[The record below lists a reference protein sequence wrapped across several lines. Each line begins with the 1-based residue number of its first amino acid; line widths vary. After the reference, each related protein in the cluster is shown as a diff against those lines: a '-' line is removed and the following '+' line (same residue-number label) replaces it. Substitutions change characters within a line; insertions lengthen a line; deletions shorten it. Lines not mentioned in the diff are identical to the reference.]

1 MGNRVDNKAPKFTTK
16 RGNTYYINFRL
27 PDGTFFR
34 RSLGTDSLRAVEVT
48 MSRLSPYIPLVQNGS
63 LSVEQF
69 KMHIDGF
76 REATQRD
83 FDTYLLDWL
92 RMGVEEAKRMPEL
105 GRIQRQIDS
114 QSTISPTASVTEAK
128 GRADIHLNR
137 VYNGDDSTARM
148 MLAALHQKKVAFS
161 QKDLDQ
167 AYEVAGQIDMHQ
179 TMLHQAYEAFY
190 SGDIVRYR
198 SLVESMQS
206 QLADTEKLKKPASK
220 QAVATVDA
228 PDDDNTPLLSEAWK
242 LFVAEKGKN
251 WAITIARENNR
262 FYEVLTHVLGDIPVG
277 SITKQHIRQ
286 TLAVIENLPRRNVKP
301 YSEMTLEECID
312 FDVPEDDLISSANVK
327 KHLKIYSSFF
337 KVFLKDEKDILEKA
351 PTEGIKY
358 EVTENKGGH
367 YSRPEMQ
374 RLIERLST
382 FTDWRKDYFL
392 TLIYTGARR
401 GEMAAIRKEHIRKD
415 EETGRYYIF
424 IEDGKTEHAQRQ
436 IPISKSIEALLLAR
450 IKPLNSGDLVFS
462 DLPTYEYTAIQWHNL
477 MNECNIPKS
486 NKIRPRL
493 FRGVW
498 QPTLENPA
506 LRPIFPNSVNTV
518 LRVTA
523 LPLLRRSPLLKMK
536 SVFTGI
542 EACSALRCAT
552 TESIAAVTFG
562 LTTFPVFSCF
572 TLR

>member
-1 MGNRVDNKAPKFTTK
+1 MDNKAPKFTTK

-92 RMGVEEAKRMPEL
+92 RMGVEEAKRMPDL
-105 GRIQRQIDS
+105 GRFQRKIDS
-114 QSTISPTASVTEAK
+114 ETAISPAATVTDAK

-137 VYNGDDSTARM
+137 VYSGDDSTARM
-148 MLAALHQKKVAFS
+148 LLATLHQKKVSFG
-161 QKDLDQ
+161 QRDLDQ

-179 TMLHQAYEAFY
+179 AMLHQAYEAFY
-190 SGDIVRYR
+190 AGDIVRYR
-198 SLVESMQS
+198 ALVDSMQS
-206 QLADTEKLKKPASK
+206 QLVETERRKKPATK

-262 FYEVLTHVLGDIPVG
+262 FYEVLMHVLGDVPVG

-286 TLAVIENLPRRNVKP
+286 TLAVIEDLPRRNLKP
-301 YSEMTLEECID
+301 YSEMSLSECID
-312 FDVPEDDLISSANVK
+312 LDVPEDDLISSANVK

-337 KVFLKDEKDILEKA
+337 KVFLKDEKDILEKS

-358 EVTENKGGH
+358 EVQENKGGH
-367 YSRPEMQ
+367 YSKPEMK

-382 FTDWRKDYFL
+382 YTDWRKDYFL

-424 IEDGKTEHAQRQ
+424 VEGGKTEHAQRQ
-436 IPISKSIEALLLAR
+436 IPLSKQIEALLLAR
-450 IKPLNSGDLVFS
+450 IRPLKPNDLVFG
-462 DLPTYEYTAIQWHNL
+462 DLPTYEHIAFQWRSL
-477 MNECNIPKS
+477 MEECNIPKY
-486 NKIRPRL
+486 NEFGQKRVIH
-493 FRGVW
+493 
-498 QPTLENPA
+498 A
-506 LRPIFPNSVNTV
+506 LRHTFISEVIAKTGNAALVQFVVGHSRTQS
-518 LRVTA
+518 LGITA
-523 LPLLRRSPLLKMK
+523 RYTHRPPLNDLLN
-536 SVFTGI
+536 VVD
-542 EACSALRCAT
+542 C
-552 TESIAAVTFG
+552 VDW
-562 LTTFPVFSCF
+562 
-572 TLR
+572 

>member
-1 MGNRVDNKAPKFTTK
+1 MYNKRVNAMGNRVDNKAPKFTTK

-92 RMGVEEAKRMPEL
+92 RMGVEEAKRMPDL
-105 GRIQRQIDS
+105 GRFQRKIDS
-114 QSTISPTASVTEAK
+114 ETAISPAATVTDAK

-137 VYNGDDSTARM
+137 VYSGDDSTARM
-148 MLAALHQKKVAFS
+148 LLATLHQKKVSFG
-161 QKDLDQ
+161 QRDLDQ

-179 TMLHQAYEAFY
+179 AMLHQAYEAFY
-190 SGDIVRYR
+190 AGDIVRYR
-198 SLVESMQS
+198 ALVDSMQS
-206 QLADTEKLKKPASK
+206 QLVETERRKKPATK

-262 FYEVLTHVLGDIPVG
+262 FYEVLMHVLGDVPVG

-286 TLAVIENLPRRNVKP
+286 TLEVIENLPRRNLKP
-301 YSEMTLEECID
+301 YSEMSLAECID

-337 KVFLKDEKDILEKA
+337 KVFLKDEKDILEKS

-374 RLIERLST
+374 RLIERLLT

-392 TLIYTGARR
+392 TLIYTG
-401 GEMAAIRKEHIRKD
+401 
-415 EETGRYYIF
+415 
-424 IEDGKTEHAQRQ
+424 
-436 IPISKSIEALLLAR
+436 
-450 IKPLNSGDLVFS
+450 
-462 DLPTYEYTAIQWHNL
+462 
-477 MNECNIPKS
+477 
-486 NKIRPRL
+486 
-493 FRGVW
+493 
-498 QPTLENPA
+498 
-506 LRPIFPNSVNTV
+506 
-518 LRVTA
+518 
-523 LPLLRRSPLLKMK
+523 
-536 SVFTGI
+536 
-542 EACSALRCAT
+542 
-552 TESIAAVTFG
+552 
-562 LTTFPVFSCF
+562 
-572 TLR
+572 

>member
-16 RGNTYYINFRL
+16 RGNTFYINFRL

-34 RSLGTDSLRAVEVT
+34 RSLGTDSLKAVQVT

-92 RMGVEEAKRMPEL
+92 RLGVDEVKRMPEL
-105 GRIQRQIDS
+105 GRLNKSIFPDS
-114 QSTISPTASVTEAK
+114 PISASKSVEEAK
-128 GRADIHLNR
+128 GQSEALLNR
-137 VYNGDDSTARM
+137 VYSGDDSTARM
-148 MLAALHQKKVAFS
+148 LLATLHQKKVSFG
-161 QKDLDQ
+161 QNDVEQ

-190 SGDIVRYR
+190 AGDIVRYR
-198 SLVESMQS
+198 ALVESMQS
-206 QLADTEKLKKPASK
+206 QLAETEKLKKPVIK
-220 QAVATVDA
+220 QAVATVEA
-228 PDDDNTPLLSEAWK
+228 PEADNTPLLSEAWK
-242 LFVAEKGKN
+242 LFVAEKGKT

-262 FYEVLTHVLGDIPVG
+262 FYEVLMHVLGDIPVG

-401 GEMAAIRKEHIRKD
+401 GELAAIRKEHIRKD

-424 IEDGKTEHAQRQ
+424 IEGGKTEHAQRQ
-436 IPISKSIEALLLAR
+436 IPLSKQIEGLLLAR
-450 IKPLNSGDLVFS
+450 IKPLKSDGLVFG
-462 DLPTYEYTAIQWHNL
+462 DLPTYEHIAFLWRSL
-477 MNECNIPKS
+477 MEECNIPKYNEFGQKRVIHACRHTFIS
-486 NKIRPRL
+486 EAIAKTGNAALVQFVVGHSRTQSLGITARYTHR
-493 FRGVW
+493 
-498 QPTLENPA
+498 PA
-506 LRPIFPNSVNTV
+506 LNQLLTV
-518 LRVTA
+518 VDCV
-523 LPLLRRSPLLKMK
+523 SW
-536 SVFTGI
+536 
-542 EACSALRCAT
+542 
-552 TESIAAVTFG
+552 
-562 LTTFPVFSCF
+562 
-572 TLR
+572 

>member
-92 RMGVEEAKRMPEL
+92 RLGVDEVKRMPEL
-105 GRIQRQIDS
+105 GRLNKSIFPDAP
-114 QSTISPTASVTEAK
+114 ISASKSVEEAK
-128 GRADIHLNR
+128 GQSEALLNR
-137 VYNGDDSTARM
+137 VYSGDDSTARM
-148 MLAALHQKKVAFS
+148 LLATLHQKKVSFG
-161 QKDLDQ
+161 QNDIEQ

-198 SLVESMQS
+198 ALVESMQS
-206 QLADTEKLKKPASK
+206 QLAETERRKKPAAK

-262 FYEVLTHVLGDIPVG
+262 FYEVLMHVLGDIPVG

-286 TLAVIENLPRRNVKP
+286 ALAVIENLPRRNLKP
-301 YSEMTLEECID
+301 YSEMSLSECID
-312 FDVPEDDLISSANVK
+312 YDVPEDDLISSANVK

-337 KVFLKDEKDILEKA
+337 KVFLKDEKDILEKS

-367 YSRPEMQ
+367 YTKPEMK

-424 IEDGKTEHAQRQ
+424 IEGGKTEHAQRQ
-436 IPISKSIEALLLAR
+436 IPVSKKIEALLLSR
-450 IKPLNSGDLVFS
+450 IKPLKSADLVFG
-462 DLPTYEYTAIQWHNL
+462 DLPTYEHIAFQWRSLMDDCKVTKFNEFGQKRVIHACRHTFISEAITKTGNATLVQFVVGHSRTQSLGITARYTHRPQL
-477 MNECNIPKS
+477 NE
-486 NKIRPRL
+486 
-493 FRGVW
+493 
-498 QPTLENPA
+498 
-506 LRPIFPNSVNTV
+506 
-518 LRVTA
+518 
-523 LPLLRRSPLLKMK
+523 LLKVVD
-536 SVFTGI
+536 SVDW
-542 EACSALRCAT
+542 
-552 TESIAAVTFG
+552 
-562 LTTFPVFSCF
+562 
-572 TLR
+572 

>member
-16 RGNTYYINFRL
+16 RGNTFYINFRL

-92 RMGVEEAKRMPEL
+92 RMGVDEAKRMPEL
-105 GRIQRQIDS
+105 GRLNKSIFPDAP
-114 QSTISPTASVTEAK
+114 ISASKSVEEAK
-128 GRADIHLNR
+128 GQSETLLNR
-137 VYNGDDSTARM
+137 VYSGDDSTARM
-148 MLAALHQKKVAFS
+148 LLATLHQKKVSFG
-161 QKDLDQ
+161 QNDIEQ

-190 SGDIVRYR
+190 AGDIVRYR
-198 SLVESMQS
+198 ALVDSMQS
-206 QLADTEKLKKPASK
+206 QLAETERLKKPAAK
-220 QAVATVDA
+220 QAVVTVDV
-228 PDDDNTPLLSEAWK
+228 PNDDTTPLLSEAWK
-242 LFVAEKGKN
+242 LFVAEKGKT

-262 FYEVLTHVLGDIPVG
+262 FYEVLMHVLGDIPVG

-286 TLAVIENLPRRNVKP
+286 TLAVIENLPRRNLKP
-301 YSEMTLEECID
+301 YSDMSLAECID
-312 FDVPEDDLISSANVK
+312 CDVPEDDLISSANVK

-450 IKPLNSGDLVFS
+450 IKPLKDGDLVFN
-462 DLPTYEYTAIQWHNL
+462 DLPTYEYTAIQWRSL
-477 MNECNIPKS
+477 MDDCNVPKYNEFGQKRVIHACRHTFISEAIAKTGNAALVQFVVGHSRTQSLGITARYTH
-486 NKIRPRL
+486 RPPL
-493 FRGVW
+493 HDLLQVVD
-498 QPTLENPA
+498 
-506 LRPIFPNSVNTV
+506 SVNW
-518 LRVTA
+518 
-523 LPLLRRSPLLKMK
+523 
-536 SVFTGI
+536 
-542 EACSALRCAT
+542 
-552 TESIAAVTFG
+552 
-562 LTTFPVFSCF
+562 
-572 TLR
+572 

>member
-114 QSTISPTASVTEAK
+114 QSTISPAATVTEAK

-179 TMLHQAYEAFY
+179 AMLNQAYEAFY

-337 KVFLKDEKDILEKA
+337 KVFLKDEKDILEKS

-401 GEMAAIRKEHIRKD
+401 GEMAAICKEHIRKD

-424 IEDGKTEHAQRQ
+424 IADGKTEHAQRQ

-450 IKPLNSGDLVFS
+450 IKPLKDGDLVFN
-462 DLPTYEYTAIQWHNL
+462 DLPTYEYTAIQWRSL
-477 MNECNIPKS
+477 MDDCNVPKYNEFGQKRVIHACRHTFISEAIAKTGNAALVQFVVGHSRTQSLGITA
-486 NKIRPRL
+486 RYAHR
-493 FRGVW
+493 
-498 QPTLENPA
+498 PA
-506 LRPIFPNSVNTV
+506 LSELLTV
-518 LRVTA
+518 VDCV
-523 LPLLRRSPLLKMK
+523 SW
-536 SVFTGI
+536 G
-542 EACSALRCAT
+542 
-552 TESIAAVTFG
+552 
-562 LTTFPVFSCF
+562 
-572 TLR
+572 

>member
-1 MGNRVDNKAPKFTTK
+1 MYNKRVNAMGNKVDNKAPKFTTK

-27 PDGTFFR
+27 PDWTFFR
-34 RSLGTDSLRAVEVT
+34 RSLGTDSLKAVQVT

-92 RMGVEEAKRMPEL
+92 RLGVDEVKRMPEL
-105 GRIQRQIDS
+105 GRLNKSIFPDS
-114 QSTISPTASVTEAK
+114 PISASKSVEEAK
-128 GRADIHLNR
+128 GQSETLLNR
-137 VYNGDDSTARM
+137 VYSGEDSTARM
-148 MLAALHQKKVAFS
+148 LLATLHQKKVSFG
-161 QKDLDQ
+161 QNDVEQ

-179 TMLHQAYEAFY
+179 AMLHQAYEAFY
-190 SGDIVRYR
+190 AGDIVRYR
-198 SLVESMQS
+198 ALVESMQS
-206 QLADTEKLKKPASK
+206 QLAETEKLKKPATK
-220 QAVATVDA
+220 QAVVTVDA
-228 PDDDNTPLLSEAWK
+228 PDDDTTPLLSDAWK
-242 LFVAEKGKN
+242 LFVAEKGKT
-251 WAITIARENNR
+251 WVITIARENNR

-424 IEDGKTEHAQRQ
+424 IAGGKTEHAQRQ
-436 IPISKSIEALLLAR
+436 IPISKQIEALLLAR
-450 IKPLNSGDLVFS
+450 IRPLKPNDLVFG
-462 DLPTYEYTAIQWHNL
+462 DLPTYEHIAFQWRSL
-477 MNECNIPKS
+477 MEECNIPKYNEFGQKRVIHALRHTFIS
-486 NKIRPRL
+486 EAIAKTGNAALVQFVVGHSRTQSLGITARYAHR
-493 FRGVW
+493 
-498 QPTLENPA
+498 PTLKD
-506 LRPIFPNSVNTV
+506 L
-518 LRVTA
+518 
-523 LPLLRRSPLLKMK
+523 LP
-536 SVFTGI
+536 VVD
-542 EACSALRCAT
+542 CN
-552 TESIAAVTFG
+552 
-562 LTTFPVFSCF
+562 
-572 TLR
+572 

>member
-92 RMGVEEAKRMPEL
+92 RMGVEEAQRMPDL
-105 GRIQRQIDS
+105 GRFQRKIDS
-114 QSTISPTASVTEAK
+114 EATISPAATVTEAK
-128 GRADIHLNR
+128 SRADLHLNR

-148 MLAALHQKKVAFS
+148 LLATLHQKKVSFG
-161 QKDLDQ
+161 QNDLEQ
-167 AYEVAGQIDMHQ
+167 AYKVAAEIDMHQ
-179 TMLHQAYEAFY
+179 AMLHQAYEAFY

-198 SLVESMQS
+198 ALVDSMQS
-206 QLADTEKLKKPASK
+206 QLVETERRKKPATK
-220 QAVATVDA
+220 QAVVTVDA

-242 LFVAEKGKN
+242 LFVAEKGKT
-251 WAITIARENNR
+251 WAITIARENHR
-262 FYEVLTHVLGDIPVG
+262 FYEVLMHVLGDIPVG

-286 TLAVIENLPRRNVKP
+286 TLAVIENLPRRNLKP
-301 YSEMTLEECID
+301 YSDMSLDECID

-327 KHLKIYSSFF
+327 KHLKIYSSFL
-337 KVFLKDEKDILEKA
+337 KVFLKDEKDILEKS

-401 GEMAAIRKEHIRKD
+401 GEIAAIRKEHIRND

-424 IEDGKTEHAQRQ
+424 IEGGKTEHAQRQ
-436 IPISKSIEALLLAR
+436 IPVSKKIESLLLSR
-450 IKPLNSGDLVFS
+450 IKSLKSADLVFG
-462 DLPTYEYTAIQWHNL
+462 DLPTYEHIAFQWRSL
-477 MNECNIPKS
+477 MEECNIPKYNEFGQKRVIHACRHTFIS
-486 NKIRPRL
+486 EAITKTGNA
-493 FRGVW
+493 
-498 QPTLENPA
+498 TLVQFVVGHSRTQSLGITARYTHRPA
-506 LRPIFPNSVNTV
+506 LSQLLTV
-518 LRVTA
+518 VDCV
-523 LPLLRRSPLLKMK
+523 SW
-536 SVFTGI
+536 
-542 EACSALRCAT
+542 
-552 TESIAAVTFG
+552 
-562 LTTFPVFSCF
+562 
-572 TLR
+572 

>member
-92 RMGVEEAKRMPEL
+92 RMGVEEAQRMPGL
-105 GRIQRQIDS
+105 GRFQRKIDFENV
-114 QSTISPTASVTEAK
+114 ISPAATVTKAK
-128 GRADIHLNR
+128 GRADLHLNR
-137 VYNGDDSTARM
+137 VYSGDDSTARM

-161 QKDLDQ
+161 EKNLDQ

-179 TMLHQAYEAFY
+179 AMLHQAYEAFY

-198 SLVESMQS
+198 ALFESMQS
-206 QLADTEKLKKPASK
+206 QLADTEKLKKPVIK
-220 QAVATVDA
+220 QAVATVEA
-228 PDDDNTPLLSEAWK
+228 PEADNTPLLSDAWR
-242 LFVAEKGKN
+242 LFVAEKGKT

-262 FYEVLTHVLGDIPVG
+262 FYEVLMHVLGDVPVG

-286 TLAVIENLPRRNVKP
+286 TLAVIENLPRRNLKP
-301 YSEMTLEECID
+301 YSEMSLSECID

-337 KVFLKDEKDILEKA
+337 KVYLKDEKDILENS
-351 PTEGIKY
+351 PTEGIRY
-358 EVTENKGGH
+358 EVVENKGGH
-367 YSRPEMQ
+367 YSRHEMQ
-374 RLIERLST
+374 RLIERLNT
-382 FTDWRKDYFL
+382 FTDWRRDYFL

-401 GEMAAIRKEHIRKD
+401 GELAAIRKEHIRKD
-415 EETGRYYIF
+415 EETGRFYIF
-424 IEDGKTEHAQRQ
+424 IEGGKTEHAQRQ
-436 IPISKSIEALLLAR
+436 IPLSKQIEGLLLAR
-450 IKPLNSGDLVFS
+450 IKPLKSDGLVFG
-462 DLPTYEYTAIQWHNL
+462 DLPTYEHIAFLWRSL
-477 MNECNIPKS
+477 MEECNIPKYNEFGQKRVIHACRHTFIS
-486 NKIRPRL
+486 EAIAKTGNAALVQFVVGHSRTQSLGITARYTHRP
-493 FRGVW
+493 
-498 QPTLENPA
+498 
-506 LRPIFPNSVNTV
+506 
-518 LRVTA
+518 
-523 LPLLRRSPLLKMK
+523 PLSDLLQ
-536 SVFTGI
+536 VVDCI
-542 EACSALRCAT
+542 DY
-552 TESIAAVTFG
+552 
-562 LTTFPVFSCF
+562 
-572 TLR
+572 

>member
-34 RSLGTDSLRAVEVT
+34 RSLGTDSLKAVEVT
-48 MSRLSPYIPLVQNGS
+48 MSRLSPFIPLVQNGS

-92 RMGVEEAKRMPEL
+92 RMGVEEAQRMPEL
-105 GRIQRQIDS
+105 GRLNKSIFPDAP
-114 QSTISPTASVTEAK
+114 ISASKSVEEAK
-128 GRADIHLNR
+128 GQSEALLNR
-137 VYNGDDSTARM
+137 VYSGDDSTARM
-148 MLAALHQKKVAFS
+148 LLATLHQKKVSFG
-161 QKDLDQ
+161 QRDLDQ

-179 TMLHQAYEAFY
+179 AMLHQAYEAFY

-198 SLVESMQS
+198 ALVDSMQS

-220 QAVATVDA
+220 QAVVTVDDR
-228 PDDDNTPLLSEAWK
+228 DDDTTPLLSEAWK
-242 LFVAEKGKN
+242 LFVAEKGKT

-262 FYEVLTHVLGDIPVG
+262 FFEVLMHVLGDVSVG

-367 YSRPEMQ
+367 YSKPEMK
-374 RLIERLST
+374 RLIERLSA
-382 FTDWRKDYFL
+382 FTDWRRDYFL

-401 GEMAAIRKEHIRKD
+401 GEMAAIRKEHIRND

-424 IEDGKTEHAQRQ
+424 IEGGKTEHAQRQ
-436 IPISKSIEALLLAR
+436 IPVSKKIESLLLSR
-450 IKPLNSGDLVFS
+450 IKSLKSADLVFG
-462 DLPTYEYTAIQWHNL
+462 DLPTYEHIAFQWRSL
-477 MNECNIPKS
+477 MEECNIPKYNEFGQKRVIHACRHTFIS
-486 NKIRPRL
+486 EAITKTGNATLVQFVVGHSRTQSLGITARYTHRPSL
-493 FRGVW
+493 N
-498 QPTLENPA
+498 E
-506 LRPIFPNSVNTV
+506 
-518 LRVTA
+518 
-523 LPLLRRSPLLKMK
+523 LLKVVD
-536 SVFTGI
+536 SV
-542 EACSALRCAT
+542 SW
-552 TESIAAVTFG
+552 
-562 LTTFPVFSCF
+562 
-572 TLR
+572 

>member
-1 MGNRVDNKAPKFTTK
+1 MGNRVDNKAPRFTTK
-16 RGNTYYINFRL
+16 RGNTFYINFRL

-48 MSRLSPYIPLVQNGS
+48 MSRLSAYIPLVQNGS

-137 VYNGDDSTARM
+137 VYNGDETTARM
-148 MLAALHQKKVAFS
+148 LLATLHQKNVSFG
-161 QKDLDQ
+161 QRDLDQ

-179 TMLHQAYEAFY
+179 AMLHQAYEAFY
-190 SGDIVRYR
+190 AGDIVRYR
-198 SLVESMQS
+198 ALVESMQS
-206 QLADTEKLKKPASK
+206 QLAETEKLKKPATK

-228 PDDDNTPLLSEAWK
+228 PNDDNTPLLSEAWK
-242 LFVAEKGKN
+242 LFVAEKGKT
-251 WAITIARENNR
+251 WVITIARENNR

-286 TLAVIENLPRRNVKP
+286 TLAVIENLPRRNLKP
-301 YSEMTLEECID
+301 YSDMSLAECID
-312 FDVPEDDLISSANVK
+312 CDVPEDDLISSANVK

-358 EVTENKGGH
+358 EVQENKGGH

-401 GEMAAIRKEHIRKD
+401 GEMAAIRKEHVRKD

-424 IEDGKTEHAQRQ
+424 IEGGKSEHAQRQ
-436 IPISKSIEALLLAR
+436 IPLSKHIEALLLAR
-450 IKPLNSGDLVFS
+450 IKPLKSSDLVFGWR
-462 DLPTYEYTAIQWHNL
+462 LTNIRTYCYSMA
-477 MNECNIPKS
+477 
-486 NKIRPRL
+486 
-493 FRGVW
+493 
-498 QPTLENPA
+498 
-506 LRPIFPNSVNTV
+506 
-518 LRVTA
+518 
-523 LPLLRRSPLLKMK
+523 
-536 SVFTGI
+536 
-542 EACSALRCAT
+542 
-552 TESIAAVTFG
+552 
-562 LTTFPVFSCF
+562 
-572 TLR
+572 

>member
-34 RSLGTDSLRAVEVT
+34 RSLGTDSLKAVQVT
-48 MSRLSPYIPLVQNGS
+48 MSRLGPYIPLVQNGS
-63 LSVEQF
+63 LSVAQF
-69 KMHIDGF
+69 KMHVDGF

-92 RMGVEEAKRMPEL
+92 RMGVEEAKRMPDL
-105 GRIQRQIDS
+105 GRFQRKIDS
-114 QSTISPTASVTEAK
+114 ETAISPAATVTEAK

-148 MLAALHQKKVAFS
+148 LLATLHQKKVSFG
-161 QKDLDQ
+161 QRDLDQ

-179 TMLHQAYEAFY
+179 AMLHQAYEAFY
-190 SGDIVRYR
+190 AGDIVRYR
-198 SLVESMQS
+198 ALVDSMQS
-206 QLADTEKLKKPASK
+206 QLVETERRKKPATK
-220 QAVATVDA
+220 QAVVTVEA
-228 PDDDNTPLLSEAWK
+228 PEADNTPFLSEAWK

-251 WAITIARENNR
+251 WAITISRENNR
-262 FYEVLTHVLGDIPVG
+262 FYEVLMHVLGDVPVG

-286 TLAVIENLPRRNVKP
+286 TLAVIENLPRRNLKP
-301 YSEMTLEECID
+301 YSEMNLAECID

-337 KVFLKDEKDILEKA
+337 KVFLKDEKDIIEKS
-351 PTEGIKY
+351 PTEGIRY
-358 EVTENKGGH
+358 EVKENKGGH

-401 GEMAAIRKEHIRKD
+401 GELAAIRKEHIRKD

-424 IEDGKTEHAQRQ
+424 IEGGKTEHAQRQ
-436 IPISKSIEALLLAR
+436 IPLSKEIETLLLAR
-450 IKPLNSGDLVFS
+450 IKPLKSDDLVFG
-462 DLPTYEYTAIQWHNL
+462 DLPTYEHIALVWRSLMEDCNVPKYNEFGQKRVIHACRHTFISEAIAKTGNAALVQFVVGHSRTQSLGITARYTHRPPLSDLIQVVD
-477 MNECNIPKS
+477 C
-486 NKIRPRL
+486 
-493 FRGVW
+493 VDY
-498 QPTLENPA
+498 
-506 LRPIFPNSVNTV
+506 
-518 LRVTA
+518 
-523 LPLLRRSPLLKMK
+523 
-536 SVFTGI
+536 
-542 EACSALRCAT
+542 
-552 TESIAAVTFG
+552 
-562 LTTFPVFSCF
+562 
-572 TLR
+572 

>member
-1 MGNRVDNKAPKFTTK
+1 MYNKRVNAMGNRVDNKAPKFTTK

-92 RMGVEEAKRMPEL
+92 RLGVDEVKRMPEL
-105 GRIQRQIDS
+105 GRLNKSIFPDAP
-114 QSTISPTASVTEAK
+114 ISASKSVEEAK
-128 GRADIHLNR
+128 GQSEALLNR
-137 VYNGDDSTARM
+137 VYSGDDSTARM
-148 MLAALHQKKVAFS
+148 LLATLHQKKVSFG
-161 QKDLDQ
+161 QNDIEQ

-179 TMLHQAYEAFY
+179 AMLNQAYEAFY

-198 SLVESMQS
+198 SLVDSMQS
-206 QLADTEKLKKPASK
+206 QLAETERRKKPAAK
-220 QAVATVDA
+220 QAVATVEA
-228 PDDDNTPLLSEAWK
+228 PEADNTPLLSEAWK
-242 LFVAEKGKN
+242 LFVAEKGKT

-262 FYEVLTHVLGDIPVG
+262 FYEVLMHVLGDVLVG

-286 TLAVIENLPRRNVKP
+286 TLAVIENLPRRNLKP
-301 YSEMTLEECID
+301 YSDMSLDECID

-367 YSRPEMQ
+367 YSKPEMK
-374 RLIERLST
+374 RLIERLSA
-382 FTDWRKDYFL
+382 FTDWRRDYFL

-424 IEDGKTEHAQRQ
+424 IEGGKTEHAQRQ
-436 IPISKSIEALLLAR
+436 IPLSKDIETLLLAR
-450 IKPLNSGDLVFS
+450 IKPLNSDDLVFGN
-462 DLPTYEYTAIQWHNL
+462 LPTYEHIALVWRSLMEDCNVPKYNEFGQKRVIHALRHTFISEAIAKTGNAALVQFVVGHSRTQSLGITARYTH
-477 MNECNIPKS
+477 
-486 NKIRPRL
+486 R
-493 FRGVW
+493 
-498 QPTLENPA
+498 PA
-506 LRPIFPNSVNTV
+506 LNQ
-518 LRVTA
+518 
-523 LPLLRRSPLLKMK
+523 LLQVVECISY
-536 SVFTGI
+536 
-542 EACSALRCAT
+542 
-552 TESIAAVTFG
+552 
-562 LTTFPVFSCF
+562 
-572 TLR
+572 

>member
-92 RMGVEEAKRMPEL
+92 RMGVEEAKRMPDL
-105 GRIQRQIDS
+105 GRFQRKIDS
-114 QSTISPTASVTEAK
+114 ETAISPAATVTDAK

-137 VYNGDDSTARM
+137 VYSGDDSTARM
-148 MLAALHQKKVAFS
+148 LLATLHQKKVSFG
-161 QKDLDQ
+161 QRDLDQ

-179 TMLHQAYEAFY
+179 AMLHQAYEAFY
-190 SGDIVRYR
+190 AGDIVRYR
-198 SLVESMQS
+198 ALVDSMQS
-206 QLADTEKLKKPASK
+206 QLVETERRKKPATK

-262 FYEVLTHVLGDIPVG
+262 FYEVLMHVLGDVPVG

-286 TLAVIENLPRRNVKP
+286 TLAVIEDLPRRNLKP
-301 YSEMTLEECID
+301 YSEMSLSECID
-312 FDVPEDDLISSANVK
+312 LDVPEDDLISSANVI

-337 KVFLKDEKDILEKA
+337 KVFLKDEKDILEKS

-358 EVTENKGGH
+358 EVQENKGGH
-367 YSRPEMQ
+367 YSKPEMK

-382 FTDWRKDYFL
+382 YTDWRKDYFL

-424 IEDGKTEHAQRQ
+424 VEGGKTEHAQRQ
-436 IPISKSIEALLLAR
+436 IPLSKQIEALLLAR
-450 IKPLNSGDLVFS
+450 IRPLKPNDLVFG
-462 DLPTYEYTAIQWHNL
+462 DLPTYEHIAFQWRSL
-477 MNECNIPKS
+477 MEECNIPKY
-486 NKIRPRL
+486 NEFGQKRVIH
-493 FRGVW
+493 
-498 QPTLENPA
+498 A
-506 LRPIFPNSVNTV
+506 LRHTFISEVIAKTGNAALVQFVVGHSRTQS
-518 LRVTA
+518 LGITA
-523 LPLLRRSPLLKMK
+523 RYTHRPPLNDLLN
-536 SVFTGI
+536 VVD
-542 EACSALRCAT
+542 C
-552 TESIAAVTFG
+552 VDW
-562 LTTFPVFSCF
+562 
-572 TLR
+572 

>member
-16 RGNTYYINFRL
+16 RGNTFYINFRL

-34 RSLGTDSLRAVEVT
+34 RSLGTDSLKAVQVT

-92 RMGVEEAKRMPEL
+92 RLGVDEVKRMPEL
-105 GRIQRQIDS
+105 GRLNKSIFPD
-114 QSTISPTASVTEAK
+114 TPISASKSVEEAK
-128 GRADIHLNR
+128 GQSEALLNR
-137 VYNGDDSTARM
+137 VYSGDDSTARM
-148 MLAALHQKKVAFS
+148 LLATLHQKKVSFG
-161 QKDLDQ
+161 QNDVEQ

-179 TMLHQAYEAFY
+179 AMLHQAYAAFY
-190 SGDIVRYR
+190 AGDIVRYR
-198 SLVESMQS
+198 ALVESMQS
-206 QLADTEKLKKPASK
+206 QLTETETRKKPATK
-220 QAVATVDA
+220 QAVVTVDA
-228 PDDDNTPLLSEAWK
+228 PDDDTTPLLSEAWK
-242 LFVAEKGKN
+242 LFVAEKGKT

-262 FYEVLTHVLGDIPVG
+262 FYEVLMHVLGDIPVG

-450 IKPLNSGDLVFS
+450 IKPLKDGDLVFN
-462 DLPTYEYTAIQWHNL
+462 DLPTYEYTAIQWRSL
-477 MNECNIPKS
+477 MDDCNVPKYNEFGQKRVIHACRHTFISEAIAKTGNAVLVQFVVGHSRTQSLGITARYTH
-486 NKIRPRL
+486 RPPL
-493 FRGVW
+493 HDLLQVVD
-498 QPTLENPA
+498 
-506 LRPIFPNSVNTV
+506 SVNW
-518 LRVTA
+518 
-523 LPLLRRSPLLKMK
+523 
-536 SVFTGI
+536 
-542 EACSALRCAT
+542 
-552 TESIAAVTFG
+552 
-562 LTTFPVFSCF
+562 
-572 TLR
+572 

>member
-92 RMGVEEAKRMPEL
+92 RMGVEEAQRMPGL
-105 GRIQRQIDS
+105 GRFQRKIDFENA
-114 QSTISPTASVTEAK
+114 ISPAATVTKAK

-137 VYNGDDSTARM
+137 VYSGDDYSARM
-148 MLAALHQKKVAFS
+148 LLATLHQKKVSFG
-161 QKDLDQ
+161 QRDLDQ

-179 TMLHQAYEAFY
+179 AMLHQAYEAFY

-198 SLVESMQS
+198 ALVESMQS
-206 QLADTEKLKKPASK
+206 QLTETEIRKKPATK
-220 QAVATVDA
+220 QTVAIVETSENDT
-228 PDDDNTPLLSEAWK
+228 TPLLSDAWR
-242 LFVAEKGKN
+242 LFVAEKGKT

-262 FYEVLTHVLGDIPVG
+262 FYEVLMHVLGDVPVG
-277 SITKQHIRQ
+277 SITKQSIRQ
-286 TLAVIENLPRRNVKP
+286 TLAVIENLPRRNLKP
-301 YSEMTLEECID
+301 YSEMSLSECID
-312 FDVPEDDLISSANVK
+312 CDVPEDDLISSANVK

-337 KVFLKDEKDILEKA
+337 KVFLKDEKDILEKS

-358 EVTENKGGH
+358 EVIENKGGH
-367 YSRPEMQ
+367 YSKPEMK
-374 RLIERLST
+374 RLIERLSD

-401 GEMAAIRKEHIRKD
+401 GELAAIRKEHVRKD

-424 IEDGKTEHAQRQ
+424 IEGGKTEHAQRQ
-436 IPISKSIEALLLAR
+436 IPLSMKIEALLLAR
-450 IKPLNSGDLVFS
+450 IKPLKSSDLVFG
-462 DLPTYEYTAIQWHNL
+462 DLPTYEHIAFLWRSL
-477 MNECNIPKS
+477 MEECNIPKY
-486 NKIRPRL
+486 NEFGQKRVIH
-493 FRGVW
+493 
-498 QPTLENPA
+498 A
-506 LRPIFPNSVNTV
+506 LRHTFISEAIAKTGNAALVQFVVGHSRTQS
-518 LRVTA
+518 LGITA
-523 LPLLRRSPLLKMK
+523 RYTHRPPLSDLIQ
-536 SVFTGI
+536 VVD
-542 EACSALRCAT
+542 C
-552 TESIAAVTFG
+552 VDY
-562 LTTFPVFSCF
+562 
-572 TLR
+572 

>member
-34 RSLGTDSLRAVEVT
+34 RSLGTDSLKAVQVT

-92 RMGVEEAKRMPEL
+92 RMGVEEAQRMPDL
-105 GRIQRQIDS
+105 GRFQRKIDS
-114 QSTISPTASVTEAK
+114 ENAISPAATVTEAK
-128 GRADIHLNR
+128 GRADLHLNR
-137 VYNGDDSTARM
+137 VYSGDDSTARM

-161 QKDLDQ
+161 EKNLDQ
-167 AYEVAGQIDMHQ
+167 AHEVAGQIDLHQ
-179 TMLHQAYEAFY
+179 AMLHQAYDAFY

-198 SLVESMQS
+198 ALVESMQS
-206 QLADTEKLKKPASK
+206 QLADTEKLKKPVIK
-220 QAVATVDA
+220 QAVATVEA
-228 PDDDNTPLLSEAWK
+228 PEADNTPLLSEAWK
-242 LFVAEKGKN
+242 LFVAEKGKT

-262 FYEVLTHVLGDIPVG
+262 FYEVLMHVLGDVPVG

-286 TLAVIENLPRRNVKP
+286 TLAVIENLPRRNLKP
-301 YSEMTLEECID
+301 YSEMSLSECID
-312 FDVPEDDLISSANVK
+312 LDVPEDDLISSANVK

-337 KVFLKDEKDILEKA
+337 KVFLKDEKDILEKS

-367 YSRPEMQ
+367 YTKQEMK

-401 GEMAAIRKEHIRKD
+401 GEMAAIRKEHIRHD

-424 IEDGKTEHAQRQ
+424 IEGGKTEHAQRQ
-436 IPISKSIEALLLAR
+436 IPVSKKIEALLLSR
-450 IKPLNSGDLVFS
+450 IEPLKSADLVFG
-462 DLPTYEYTAIQWHNL
+462 DLPTYEHIAFQWRSLMDDCKVTKFNEFGQKRVIHACRHTFISEAITKTGNATLVQFVVGHSRTQSLGITARYTHRPPL
-477 MNECNIPKS
+477 NE
-486 NKIRPRL
+486 
-493 FRGVW
+493 
-498 QPTLENPA
+498 
-506 LRPIFPNSVNTV
+506 
-518 LRVTA
+518 
-523 LPLLRRSPLLKMK
+523 LLKVVD
-536 SVFTGI
+536 SVDW
-542 EACSALRCAT
+542 
-552 TESIAAVTFG
+552 
-562 LTTFPVFSCF
+562 
-572 TLR
+572 

>member
-34 RSLGTDSLRAVEVT
+34 RSLGSDSLKAVQVT

-92 RMGVEEAKRMPEL
+92 RLGVDEVKRMPEL
-105 GRIQRQIDS
+105 GRLNKSIFPD
-114 QSTISPTASVTEAK
+114 TPISASKSVEEAK
-128 GRADIHLNR
+128 GQSEALLNR
-137 VYNGDDSTARM
+137 VYSGDDSTARM
-148 MLAALHQKKVAFS
+148 LLATLHQKKVSFG
-161 QKDLDQ
+161 QRDLDQ

-179 TMLHQAYEAFY
+179 AMLHQAYAAFY
-190 SGDIVRYR
+190 AGDIVQYR
-198 SLVESMQS
+198 SLVDSMQS
-206 QLADTEKLKKPASK
+206 QLAETEKLKKTVIK
-220 QAVATVDA
+220 QAVATVEA
-228 PDDDNTPLLSEAWK
+228 PEADNTPLLSEAWK
-242 LFVAEKGKN
+242 LFVAEKGKT

-262 FYEVLTHVLGDIPVG
+262 FYEVLMHVLGNVPVG

-286 TLAVIENLPRRNVKP
+286 TLAVIENLPRRNLKP
-301 YSEMTLEECID
+301 YSDMSLDECID

-337 KVFLKDEKDILEKA
+337 KVFLKDEKDTLEKS

-358 EVTENKGGH
+358 EVQENKGGH
-367 YSRPEMQ
+367 YSKPEMK

-382 FTDWRKDYFL
+382 YPDWRKDYFL

-424 IEDGKTEHAQRQ
+424 IAGGKTEHAQRQ
-436 IPISKSIEALLLAR
+436 IPLSKQIEALLLAR
-450 IKPLNSGDLVFS
+450 IRPLKPNDLVFG
-462 DLPTYEYTAIQWHNL
+462 DLPTYEHIAFQWRSL
-477 MNECNIPKS
+477 MEECNIPKYNEFGQKRVIHALRHTFIS
-486 NKIRPRL
+486 EAIAKTGNAALVQFVVGHSRTQSLGITARYAHR
-493 FRGVW
+493 
-498 QPTLENPA
+498 PTLKD
-506 LRPIFPNSVNTV
+506 L
-518 LRVTA
+518 
-523 LPLLRRSPLLKMK
+523 LP
-536 SVFTGI
+536 VVD
-542 EACSALRCAT
+542 CN
-552 TESIAAVTFG
+552 
-562 LTTFPVFSCF
+562 
-572 TLR
+572 

>member
-92 RMGVEEAKRMPEL
+92 RMGVEEAQRMPGL
-105 GRIQRQIDS
+105 GRFQRKIDFENA
-114 QSTISPTASVTEAK
+114 ISPAATVTKAK
-128 GRADIHLNR
+128 GRADLHLNR
-137 VYNGDDSTARM
+137 VYSGDDSTARM

-161 QKDLDQ
+161 EKNLDQ

-179 TMLHQAYEAFY
+179 AMLHQAYEAFY

-198 SLVESMQS
+198 ALFESMQS
-206 QLADTEKLKKPASK
+206 QLADTEKLKKPVIK
-220 QAVATVDA
+220 QAVATVEA
-228 PDDDNTPLLSEAWK
+228 PEADNTPLLSDAWR
-242 LFVAEKGKN
+242 LFVAEKGKT

-262 FYEVLTHVLGDIPVG
+262 FYEVLMHVLGDVPVG

-286 TLAVIENLPRRNVKP
+286 TLAVIENLPRRNLKP
-301 YSEMTLEECID
+301 YSEMSLSECID

-337 KVFLKDEKDILEKA
+337 KVYLKDEKDILENS
-351 PTEGIKY
+351 PTEGIRY
-358 EVTENKGGH
+358 EVVENKGGH
-367 YSRPEMQ
+367 YSRHEMQ
-374 RLIERLST
+374 RLIERLNT
-382 FTDWRKDYFL
+382 FTDWRRDYFL

-401 GEMAAIRKEHIRKD
+401 GELAAIRKEHIRKD
-415 EETGRYYIF
+415 EETGRFYIF
-424 IEDGKTEHAQRQ
+424 IEGGKTEHAQRQ
-436 IPISKSIEALLLAR
+436 IPLSKQIEGLLLAR
-450 IKPLNSGDLVFS
+450 IKPLKSDGLVFG
-462 DLPTYEYTAIQWHNL
+462 DLPTYEHIAFLWRSL
-477 MNECNIPKS
+477 MEECNIPKYNEFGQKRVIHACRHTFIS
-486 NKIRPRL
+486 EAIAKTGNAALVQFVVGHSRTQSLGITARYTHRP
-493 FRGVW
+493 
-498 QPTLENPA
+498 
-506 LRPIFPNSVNTV
+506 
-518 LRVTA
+518 
-523 LPLLRRSPLLKMK
+523 PLSDLLQ
-536 SVFTGI
+536 VVDCI
-542 EACSALRCAT
+542 DY
-552 TESIAAVTFG
+552 
-562 LTTFPVFSCF
+562 
-572 TLR
+572 

>member
-92 RMGVEEAKRMPEL
+92 RMGVEEAQRMPDL
-105 GRIQRQIDS
+105 GRFQRKIDS
-114 QSTISPTASVTEAK
+114 ETAISPAATVTEAK
-128 GRADIHLNR
+128 GRAALHLNR
-137 VYNGDDSTARM
+137 VYSGDDSTARM

-179 TMLHQAYEAFY
+179 AMLHQAYEAFY
-190 SGDIVRYR
+190 AGDIVRYR
-198 SLVESMQS
+198 ALVESMQS
-206 QLADTEKLKKPASK
+206 QLADTEKRKKTVIK
-220 QAVATVDA
+220 QALATVDV
-228 PDDDNTPLLSEAWK
+228 PDDDNTLLLSEAWR

-251 WAITIARENNR
+251 WAITIARENHR
-262 FYEVLTHVLGDIPVG
+262 FYEVLMHVLGDVPVG
-277 SITKQHIRQ
+277 NITKQHIRQ
-286 TLAVIENLPRRNVKP
+286 TLAVIENLPRRNLKP
-301 YSEMTLEECID
+301 YSEMSLSECID
-312 FDVPEDDLISSANVK
+312 LDVPEDDLISSANVK

-337 KVFLKDEKDILEKA
+337 KVFLKDEKDILEKS

-367 YSRPEMQ
+367 YTKPEMK

-401 GEMAAIRKEHIRKD
+401 GELAAIRKEHIRND

-424 IEDGKTEHAQRQ
+424 IEGGKTEHAQRQ
-436 IPISKSIEALLLAR
+436 IPVSKKIESLLLSR
-450 IKPLNSGDLVFS
+450 IKSLKSADLVFG
-462 DLPTYEYTAIQWHNL
+462 DLPTYEHIAFQWRSL
-477 MNECNIPKS
+477 MEECNIPKYNEFGQKRVIHACRHTFIS
-486 NKIRPRL
+486 EAITKTGNATLVQFVVGHSRTQSLGITARYTHRPSL
-493 FRGVW
+493 N
-498 QPTLENPA
+498 E
-506 LRPIFPNSVNTV
+506 
-518 LRVTA
+518 
-523 LPLLRRSPLLKMK
+523 LLKVVD
-536 SVFTGI
+536 SV
-542 EACSALRCAT
+542 SW
-552 TESIAAVTFG
+552 
-562 LTTFPVFSCF
+562 
-572 TLR
+572 